1 MRRRT
6 NRRLLSSLGVSLAVA
21 SLSVGA
27 MALAGPASA
36 DTTGADATAAMATFA
51 AINADRATAGLPP
64 LTWSASLAQ
73 IALSHSA
80 AMAQAGQLFHNP
92 SLSTL
97 LAGAALVGENVG
109 VGPTVSILNTDF
121 MNSPEH
127 RANLLSTQF
136 TQVGAGVV
144 DANGIVWVTE
154 DFVEAPPAPLSAS
167 VATAAIPAAAP
178 TAPTPAAPAPAAPVP
193 AAQTRPAPPSPPE
206 PGRPATTA
214 PVAGSSAPAPVA
226 GPAVSTP
233 APVPPVATATPAPA
247 AASSVPPATTSPAA
261 APTRPAVHRLAAV
274 PTRAARP
281 VAALGALVLLVLVGA
296 ALAYLSLPVLLAG
309 LRRRPG
315 AVKPALTTVNARSVA
330 VRVRPTA
337 VGVHARPR
345 LSAVPAVQSL

>member
-178 TAPTPAAPAPAAPVP
+178 TAPTPAAPAPAA
-193 AAQTRPAPPSPPE
+193 QTRPAPPSPPE

-214 PVAGSSAPAPVA
+214 PVAGTSAPAPVA

-315 AVKPALTTVNARSVA
+315 AVKPALTTVNARPVA

>member
-178 TAPTPAAPAPAAPVP
+178 TAPTPAAPAPAA
-193 AAQTRPAPPSPPE
+193 QTRPAPPPPPE
-206 PGRPATTA
+206 PGRPPTPA
-214 PVAGSSAPAPVA
+214 PVARNRAPAPVA
-226 GPAVSTP
+226 G
-233 APVPPVATATPAPA
+233 
-247 AASSVPPATTSPAA
+247 
-261 APTRPAVHRLAAV
+261 
-274 PTRAARP
+274 
-281 VAALGALVLLVLVGA
+281 
-296 ALAYLSLPVLLAG
+296 
-309 LRRRPG
+309 
-315 AVKPALTTVNARSVA
+315 
-330 VRVRPTA
+330 
-337 VGVHARPR
+337 
-345 LSAVPAVQSL
+345 